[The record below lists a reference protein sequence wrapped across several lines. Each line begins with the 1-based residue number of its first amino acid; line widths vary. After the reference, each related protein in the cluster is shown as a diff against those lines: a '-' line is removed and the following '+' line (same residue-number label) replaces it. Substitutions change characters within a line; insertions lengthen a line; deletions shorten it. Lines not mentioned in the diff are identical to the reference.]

1 MTCTSKQQ
9 NMIPTGNGQPAI
21 VSIPYSSPLGLIKL
35 VGTEQGVLALEFV
48 EEDDMDV
55 AASPASPSSIPA
67 CLKSC
72 VHQLD
77 RYFQGQATDFNLPVQ
92 PQGTAFQQTVWHALA
107 DIPFGQTTTYQA
119 IARKIGRPQ
128 AMRAV
133 GAANGK
139 NPISIILPCH
149 RVIGSNGKLT
159 GYGGG
164 LWRKQ
169 WLLEHEAKTLGL
181 TFLD

>member
-1 MTCTSKQQ
+1 MTYTSKQK
-9 NMIPTGNGQPAI
+9 NTISTSNSQPSA
-21 VSIPYSSPLGLIKL
+21 VSILYSSPLGLIKL
-35 VGTEQGVLALEFV
+35 VGTGGGIMALEFV
-48 EEDDMDV
+48 EESDMAV
-55 AASPASPSSIPA
+55 EPSSSSSIPA
-67 CLKSC
+67 CLKNC

-77 RYFQGQATDFNLPVQ
+77 CYFQGQATDFDLPVQ
-92 PQGTAFQQTVWHALA
+92 PQGTAFQQIVWHALA

-181 TFLD
+181 TFL